1 MTRDEAL
8 TIVGM
13 ISNHWPGPQWNTDT
27 LDAYAHA
34 IQPLDAR
41 LATAAVIR
49 AVNELEFYPKVSVL
63 REYVQIERRLA
74 EPEPPADR
82 MEPRTDFRREPPSW
96 IRTWIISRYR
106 HRDFRV
112 LPEQK
117 PGYDTLQTGE
127 PHFRTYV
134 WPDQEPMPSE
144 QAAVY
149 AAEGAGLSV
158 EDVFHTLTT

>member
-1 MTRDEAL
+1 MTRDESL
-8 TIVGM
+8 TIVAT
-13 ISNHWPGPQWNTDT
+13 ISAHWPGPTWNEET

-34 IQPLDAR
+34 IEPLNAQHT
-41 LATAAVIR
+41 TAAVTR
-49 AVNELEFYPKVSVL
+49 AVNELEFYPRVAVL

-82 MEPRTDFRREPPSW
+82 MPYIEHGKLQPPAW

-117 PGYDTLQTGE
+117 PGYDTLQTHE

-134 WPDQEPMPSE
+134 WPDQEPMPQD